1 MNAYKMGFI
10 SKIKRNKF
18 YKFFTNIFVMIL
30 IPFIIWML
38 FFDENSYLVHR
49 KFDKEIEELES
60 SITFYKNKI
69 EEDKSTIKK
78 LQDYLELERF
88 AREQYLMKKEN
99 EEIYLIE
106 FDTIPK
112 K

>member
-1 MNAYKMGFI
+1 MTINTLKNNKVF
-10 SKIKRNKF
+10 KIL
-18 YKFFTNIFVMIL
+18 TNIFVLIF

-49 KFDKEIEELES
+49 KFNSEIKDLES
-60 SITFYKNKI
+60 TVSFYKTKI
-69 EEDKSTIKK
+69 AEDKATIMK
-78 LQDYLELERF
+78 LNDSLQLERF

-99 EEIYLIE
+99 EDIYIIE
-106 FDTIPK
+106 FDTIK

>member
-1 MNAYKMGFI
+1 MTMSTLKNNKVF
-10 SKIKRNKF
+10 KIL
-18 YKFFTNIFVMIL
+18 TNIFVLIF

-49 KFDKEIEELES
+49 KFNSEIKDLES
-60 SITFYKNKI
+60 TVSFYKTKI
-69 EEDKSTIKK
+69 AEDKATILK
-78 LQDYLELERF
+78 LNDSLQLERF

-99 EEIYLIE
+99 EDIYIIE
-106 FDTIPK
+106 FDTIK